1 MFPPS
6 NGRPHY
12 GFTLLPFCLLLF
24 LALPLPLLLPRL
36 LPFLLPL
43 LLPRLPKPTKAGF
56 EPLNLHD
63 PCTHTRSAHNPR
75 AELNYLLPKIH
86 NTSLVSAGNLQSL
99 FYGMTLQSFLL
110 LLSFSISRCGLA
122 CGHLYRRLF

>member
-6 NGRPHY
+6 NSRPHY
-12 GFTLLPFCLLLF
+12 EFTLLPFCLLLF
-24 LALPLPLLLPRL
+24 LQLPLPLLLQRL

-43 LLPRLPKPTKAGF
+43 LLPRLLKPTKAGF
-56 EPLNLHD
+56 EPLNLPD
-63 PCTHTRSAHNPR
+63 PGTRTRFAHNPR

-86 NTSLVSAGNLQSL
+86 NTSLVRTGNLQSL

-110 LLSFSISRCGLA
+110 LLSFSLSWCGLA
-122 CGHLYRRLF
+122 CGHLYRRLL